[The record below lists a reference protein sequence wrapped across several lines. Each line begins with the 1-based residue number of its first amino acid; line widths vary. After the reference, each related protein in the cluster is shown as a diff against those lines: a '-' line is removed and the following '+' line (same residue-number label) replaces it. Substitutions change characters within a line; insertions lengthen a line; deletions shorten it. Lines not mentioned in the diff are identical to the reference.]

1 MQRPLTLCNGGA
13 DAWHQSGLF
22 AEVLLPEAVVLKQR
36 FPASAPVQRPQLD
49 GHDRLRHAV
58 CMRLLLSPNLQ
69 GIHAI
74 PTQRGVHGCSLSRAM
89 TMPRPLTKMPGLQ
102 GISALMCAAGRGD
115 VTSVAILVD
124 AGADLD
130 LTDRMGSTAVHAA
143 ACRGRLQVVQHLLSR
158 GASLN
163 KQ

>member
-115 VTSVAILVD
+115 VTRGLTWTSQTEWAPPQCTLPPA
-124 AGADLD
+124 AGA
-130 LTDRMGSTAVHAA
+130 
-143 ACRGRLQVVQHLLSR
+143 CRWCSICCPGERR
-158 GASLN
+158 
-163 KQ
+163 